1 MTSALAAIRPDSWSF
16 PLLLHVAGAAI
27 LFGAVVTSA
36 GAALTADRTAHPD
49 LLRRVA
55 FRTLLIV
62 GLPAYIVMRIGAQ
75 WIYSKE
81 GLDDAPEDPAWIGIG
96 FIVADLGLLV
106 FLIALALSGVAV
118 WRGPTGL
125 SKAAGVLGAILAV
138 ALVVAVWAMGA
149 KPD

>member
-1 MTSALAAIRPDSWSF
+1 MTSGLVAVGVGV
-16 PLLLHVAGAAI
+16 PLFIHVAGATI

-36 GAALTADRTAHPD
+36 AAALTADRATQPD
-49 LLRRVA
+49 FLRRVA
-55 FRTLLIV
+55 FRSLLIV

-81 GLDDAPEDPAWIGIG
+81 GLEDAPEDPAWIGIG
-96 FIVADLGLLV
+96 FIVADIGLLV
-106 FLIALALSGVAV
+106 LLVALALSGVAV
-118 WRGPTGL
+118 WRGPNGL

-138 ALVVAVWAMGA
+138 ALVVAAWAMGA

>member
-62 GLPAYIVMRIGAQ
+62 GLPA
-75 WIYSKE
+75 YSKE